1 MMKKV
6 WALCWLE
13 LKQIL
18 IRPQSYILMFGM
30 PIIFTLIFGGLL
42 GGSGNAKVNI
52 SLVDKDGSV
61 LSSKYYEE
69 IKKSDLIS
77 IEKVTYEEGKQRI
90 ENKKSSGIIII
101 PKDFQKSMLDRKVE
115 NIQFQAS
122 ADFTGGTSVEQVL
135 ASALK
140 KMEIEVSAA
149 RDFEKKS
156 NTSWET
162 MYETIYT
169 KVDPVSIQKESILH
183 DDQKLNNVTGRA
195 AGFSILF
202 VMIVMLSATGT
213 ILKARQLGVW
223 SRLLGAPV
231 SKVQILAGYI
241 LSFFLI
247 GWIQF
252 GVLMILTHSLFDVQW
267 GNLLGVITLVSVLLL
282 AVIGLALLLASIV
295 KTTEQQSALGNIV
308 VISTCMISGLYWPIE
323 IEPAWMQVAA
333 NFVPQTW
340 AMRGFTEL
348 IVRGGT
354 LADIGGYIGILSLF
368 AGVFFVIGLTRIRY
382 D

>member
-1 MMKKV
+1 MKKV

-18 IRPQSYILMFGM
+18 IKPQSYILMFGM

-42 GGSGNAKVNI
+42 GGSGNEKVNV
-52 SLVDKDGSV
+52 SLVDEDGSV

-77 IEKVTYEEGKQRI
+77 IEKVTYKEGKQRV
-90 ENKKSSGIIII
+90 ENKKSSGIVII
-101 PKDFQKSMLDRKVE
+101 PKDFQKSMLDRKIE

-122 ADFTGGTSVEQVL
+122 ADFTGGTSVKQVL

-156 NTSWET
+156 NTSWEP
-162 MYETIYT
+162 MYKEIYT
-169 KVDPVSIQKESILH
+169 NVEPVSIQKESISH

-223 SRLLGAPV
+223 SRLLGTPV

-252 GVLMILTHSLFDVQW
+252 GVLMILTYSLFDVQW

-323 IEPAWMQVAA
+323 IEPAWMQTAA

-354 LADIGGYIGILSLF
+354 LADIGGYVGILILF
-368 AGVFFVIGLTRIRY
+368 AGIFFIIGLTRIRY

>member
-18 IRPQSYILMFGM
+18 IKPQSYILMFGM

-42 GGSGNAKVNI
+42 GGSGNEKVNV

-61 LSSKYYEE
+61 LSGKYYEE

-77 IEKVTYEEGKQRI
+77 IEKVTYREGTQRI
-90 ENKKSSGIIII
+90 EDKKSSGIIII
-101 PKDFQKSMLDRKVE
+101 PKDFQKSMLDGKVE

-122 ADFTGGTSVEQVL
+122 ADFTGETSVEQVL

-169 KVDPVSIQKESILH
+169 KIDPVSIQKESILH

-195 AGFSILF
+195 TGFSILF

-213 ILKARQLGVW
+213 ILKARQIGVW

-231 SKVQILAGYI
+231 SKVQILTGYI

-267 GNLLGVITLVSVLLL
+267 GNLLGVIILVSVLLL
-282 AVIGLALLLASIV
+282 AIIGLALLLASIV

-308 VISTCMISGLYWPIE
+308 VISTCMISGLYWPVE
-323 IEPAWMQVAA
+323 IEPAWMQAAA

-354 LADIGGYIGILSLF
+354 LADIGGYIGILILF

>member
-1 MMKKV
+1 MKKV

-18 IRPQSYILMFGM
+18 IKPQSYILMFGM

-42 GGSGNAKVNI
+42 GGSGNEKVNI

-61 LSSKYYEE
+61 LSGKYYEE

-77 IEKVTYEEGKQRI
+77 IEKVTYREGTQRI
-90 ENKKSSGIIII
+90 EDKKSSGIIII
-101 PKDFQKSMLDRKVE
+101 PKDFQKSMLDGKVE
-115 NIQFQAS
+115 NILFQAS

-169 KVDPVSIQKESILH
+169 KIDPVSIQKELILH

-282 AVIGLALLLASIV
+282 TVIGLALLLASIV

-308 VISTCMISGLYWPIE
+308 VISTCMIGGLYWPIE
-323 IEPAWMQVAA
+323 IEPSWMQTAA

-354 LADIGGYIGILSLF
+354 LADIGGYIGILILF

>member
-1 MMKKV
+1 MKKV

-18 IRPQSYILMFGM
+18 IKPQSYILMFGM

-42 GGSGNAKVNI
+42 GGSGNTKVNV
-52 SLVDKDGSV
+52 SLVDEDSSV
-61 LSSKYYEE
+61 LSSKYYED

-77 IEKVTYEEGKQRI
+77 IEKVTYKEGKQKI
-90 ENKKSSGIIII
+90 ENKKSSGIVII
-101 PKDFQKSMLDRKVE
+101 PKDFQKSVLDGKVE
-115 NIQFQAS
+115 SIQFQAS

-135 ASALK
+135 ASSLK

-156 NTSWET
+156 NTPWES
-162 MYETIYT
+162 MYKEIYT
-169 KVDPVSIQKESILH
+169 KIEPVSIQKESISH

-213 ILKARQLGVW
+213 ILKARQFGVW
-223 SRLLGAPV
+223 SRLLGTSV

-308 VISTCMISGLYWPIE
+308 VISTCMIGGLYWPIE
-323 IEPAWMQVAA
+323 IEPAWMQTAA

-354 LADIGGYIGILSLF
+354 LADIGGYIGILILF
-368 AGVFFVIGLTRIRY
+368 AGVFFIISLTRIRY

>member
-1 MMKKV
+1 MKKV

-18 IRPQSYILMFGM
+18 IKPQSYVLMFGM

-42 GGSGNAKVNI
+42 GGSGNEKVNI
-52 SLVDKDGSV
+52 SLVDEDGSI
-61 LSSKYYEE
+61 LSSNYYEE

-77 IEKVTYEEGKQRI
+77 IEKVTYKEGKQKI
-90 ENKKSSGIIII
+90 ENKKSSGIVII
-101 PKDFQKSMLDRKVE
+101 PKDFQKSTLDRKIE

-122 ADFTGGTSVEQVL
+122 ADFTGGTSVERVL

-156 NTSWET
+156 NTSWEST
-162 MYETIYT
+162 YKEIYT
-169 KVDPVSIQKESILH
+169 KVEPGSLQKESILH
-183 DDQKLNNVTGRA
+183 DEQKLNNVTGRA

-213 ILKARQLGVW
+213 ILKARQIGVW

-231 SKVQILAGYI
+231 SKVQILTGYI

-267 GNLLGVITLVSVLLL
+267 GNLLGVIILVSVLLL
-282 AVIGLALLLASIV
+282 AIIGLALLLASIV

-308 VISTCMISGLYWPIE
+308 VISTCMISGLYWPVE
-323 IEPAWMQVAA
+323 IEPVWMQTAA

-354 LADIGGYIGILSLF
+354 LADIGGYIGILILF

>member
-18 IRPQSYILMFGM
+18 IKPQSYILMFGM

-42 GGSGNAKVNI
+42 GGSGNTKVNV
-52 SLVDKDGSV
+52 SLVDEDGSV
-61 LSSKYYEE
+61 LSSKYYED

-77 IEKVTYEEGKQRI
+77 IEKVTYKEGKQKI
-90 ENKKSSGIIII
+90 ENKKSSGIVII
-101 PKDFQKSMLDRKVE
+101 PKDFQKSMIDGRIE
-115 NIQFQAS
+115 SIQFQAS

-149 RDFEKKS
+149 GDFEKKS
-156 NTSWET
+156 NTSWEP
-162 MYETIYT
+162 MYKEIYT
-169 KVDPVSIQKESILH
+169 KVEPVSIRKESILH
-183 DDQKLNNVTGRA
+183 DDQKLNSVTGRA

-223 SRLLGAPV
+223 SRLLEAPV
-231 SKVQILAGYI
+231 SKVQLLAGYI

-308 VISTCMISGLYWPIE
+308 VISTCMIGGLYWPIE
-323 IEPAWMQVAA
+323 IEPAWMQTAA

-354 LADIGGYIGILSLF
+354 LADIGGYIGILILF
-368 AGVFFVIGLTRIRY
+368 AGVFFIISLTRIRY

>member
-18 IRPQSYILMFGM
+18 IKPQSYILMFGM

-42 GGSGNAKVNI
+42 GGSGNKKVNV
-52 SLVDKDGSV
+52 SLVDEDGSV
-61 LSSKYYEE
+61 LSNKYYED

-77 IEKVTYEEGKQRI
+77 IEKVTYKEGKQKI
-90 ENKKSSGIIII
+90 ENKKSSGIVLI
-101 PKDFQKSMLDRKVE
+101 PKDFQKNMLDGRVE

-156 NTSWET
+156 NASWEP
-162 MYETIYT
+162 MYKEIYT
-169 KVDPVSIQKESILH
+169 KVEPASIQKESISH

-223 SRLLGAPV
+223 SRLLEAPV
-231 SKVQILAGYI
+231 SKVQILTGYI
-241 LSFFLI
+241 FSFFLI

-252 GVLMILTHSLFDVQW
+252 GVLMILTHSLFNVQW
-267 GNLLGVITLVSVLLL
+267 GNLLGVMILVSVLLL

-308 VISTCMISGLYWPIE
+308 VISTCMIGGLYWPIE
-323 IEPAWMQVAA
+323 IEPAWMQTAA

-354 LADIGGYIGILSLF
+354 LADIGGYIGILILF
-368 AGVFFVIGLTRIRY
+368 AGVFFIISLTRIRY

>member
-18 IRPQSYILMFGM
+18 IKPQSYILMFGM

-42 GGSGNAKVNI
+42 GGSGNEKVNI

-61 LSSKYYEE
+61 LSGKYYEE

-77 IEKVTYEEGKQRI
+77 IEKVTYREGTQRI
-90 ENKKSSGIIII
+90 EDKKSSGIIII
-101 PKDFQKSMLDRKVE
+101 PKDFQKSMLDGKVE
-115 NIQFQAS
+115 NILFQAS

-169 KVDPVSIQKESILH
+169 KIDPVSIQKELILH

-231 SKVQILAGYI
+231 SKVQILAGYT

-282 AVIGLALLLASIV
+282 TVIGLALLLASIV

-308 VISTCMISGLYWPIE
+308 VISTCMIGGLYWPIE
-323 IEPAWMQVAA
+323 IEPSWMQTAA

-354 LADIGGYIGILSLF
+354 LADIGGYIGILILF

>member
-1 MMKKV
+1 MKKV

-52 SLVDKDGSV
+52 SLVDKDDSV

-77 IEKVTYEEGKQRI
+77 IEKVTYEEGKQMI
-90 ENKKSSGIIII
+90 ENKKSSGVIII

-169 KVDPVSIQKESILH
+169 KVNPVSIQKESILH

-223 SRLLGAPV
+223 SRLLGTPV
-231 SKVQILAGYI
+231 SRVQILAGYI

-308 VISTCMISGLYWPIE
+308 VISTCMISGLYWPVE
-323 IEPAWMQVAA
+323 IEPAWMQTAA

-354 LADIGGYIGILSLF
+354 LADIGGYVGILSLF

-382 D
+382 E

>member
-1 MMKKV
+1 MKKV

-18 IRPQSYILMFGM
+18 IKPQSYILMFGM

-42 GGSGNAKVNI
+42 GGSGNTKVNV
-52 SLVDKDGSV
+52 SLVDEDGSV
-61 LSSKYYEE
+61 LSSKYYED

-77 IEKVTYEEGKQRI
+77 IEKVTYKEGKQKI
-90 ENKKSSGIIII
+90 ENKKSSGIVII
-101 PKDFQKSMLDRKVE
+101 PKDFQKSMLDGRIE
-115 NIQFQAS
+115 SIQFQAG

-135 ASALK
+135 ASVLK

-162 MYETIYT
+162 MYKEIYT
-169 KVDPVSIQKESILH
+169 KVEPVSIQKESISH
-183 DDQKLNNVTGRA
+183 DDQKLNDVTGRA

-223 SRLLGAPV
+223 SRLLGTPV

-267 GNLLGVITLVSVLLL
+267 GNLLGVIILVSVLLL

-308 VISTCMISGLYWPIE
+308 VISTCMIGGLYWPIE
-323 IEPAWMQVAA
+323 IEPAWMQTAA

-354 LADIGGYIGILSLF
+354 LADIGGYIGILILF
-368 AGVFFVIGLTRIRY
+368 AGVFFVISLTRIRY

>member
-1 MMKKV
+1 MKKV

-18 IRPQSYILMFGM
+18 IKPQSYILMFGM

-42 GGSGNAKVNI
+42 GGSGNTKVNV
-52 SLVDKDGSV
+52 SLVDEDGSV
-61 LSSKYYEE
+61 LSSKYYED

-77 IEKVTYEEGKQRI
+77 IEKVTYQEGKQKI
-90 ENKKSSGIIII
+90 ENKKSSGIVII
-101 PKDFQKSMLDRKVE
+101 PKDFQKSMLDGRVE
-115 NIQFQAS
+115 SIQFQAS

-156 NTSWET
+156 NTSWEP
-162 MYETIYT
+162 MYKEIYT
-169 KVDPVSIQKESILH
+169 KVEPVSIQKESISH

-223 SRLLGAPV
+223 SRLLEAPV

-267 GNLLGVITLVSVLLL
+267 GDLLGVIILTSALLL

-308 VISTCMISGLYWPIE
+308 VISTCMIGGLYWPIE
-323 IEPAWMQVAA
+323 IEPAWMQTAA

-354 LADIGGYIGILSLF
+354 LTDIGSYIGILILF

>member
-1 MMKKV
+1 MKKV
-6 WALCWLE
+6 WALCRLE

-18 IRPQSYILMFGM
+18 IKPQSYILMFGM

-42 GGSGNAKVNI
+42 GGSGNTKVNV
-52 SLVDKDGSV
+52 SLVDEDGSV
-61 LSSKYYEE
+61 LSSKYYED

-77 IEKVTYEEGKQRI
+77 IEKVTYKEGKQKI
-90 ENKKSSGIIII
+90 ENKKSSGIVII
-101 PKDFQKSMLDRKVE
+101 PKDFQKSMLDGRVE
-115 NIQFQAS
+115 SIQFQAS

-156 NTSWET
+156 NTSWEI
-162 MYETIYT
+162 MYKEIY
-169 KVDPVSIQKESILH
+169 KKIEPISIQKESISH

-223 SRLLGAPV
+223 SRLLEAPV
-231 SKVQILAGYI
+231 SKVQILTGYI

-267 GNLLGVITLVSVLLL
+267 GNLLGVIILVSVLLL

-308 VISTCMISGLYWPIE
+308 VISTCMIGGLYWPIE
-323 IEPAWMQVAA
+323 IEPAWMQTAA

-354 LADIGGYIGILSLF
+354 LADIGGYIGILILF
-368 AGVFFVIGLTRIRY
+368 AGVFFIISLTRIRY

>member
-1 MMKKV
+1 MKKV

-18 IRPQSYILMFGM
+18 IKPQSYILMFGM

-42 GGSGNAKVNI
+42 GGSGNTKVNV
-52 SLVDKDGSV
+52 SLVDEDGSV
-61 LSSKYYEE
+61 LSSKYYED
-69 IKKSDLIS
+69 IKKRDLIS
-77 IEKVTYEEGKQRI
+77 IEKVTYKEGKQKI
-90 ENKKSSGIIII
+90 ENKKSSGIVII
-101 PKDFQKSMLDRKVE
+101 PKDFQKSMLDGRIE
-115 NIQFQAS
+115 SIQFQAS

-162 MYETIYT
+162 MYKEIYT
-169 KVDPVSIQKESILH
+169 KVEPVSIQKESISH
-183 DDQKLNNVTGRA
+183 DDQKLNDVTGRA

-223 SRLLGAPV
+223 SRLLETPV
-231 SKVQILAGYI
+231 SKVQILVGYI

-252 GVLMILTHSLFDVQW
+252 GVLMILTHTLFDVQW
-267 GNLLGVITLVSVLLL
+267 GNLLGVIILVSVLLL

-308 VISTCMISGLYWPIE
+308 VISTCMIGGLYWPIE
-323 IEPAWMQVAA
+323 IEPAWMQTAA

-354 LADIGGYIGILSLF
+354 LADIGGYIGILILF
-368 AGVFFVIGLTRIRY
+368 AGVFFIISLTRIRY

>member
-1 MMKKV
+1 MKKV

-18 IRPQSYILMFGM
+18 IKPQSYILMFGM

-42 GGSGNAKVNI
+42 GGSGNTKVNV
-52 SLVDKDGSV
+52 SLVDEDGSV
-61 LSSKYYEE
+61 LSSKYYED

-77 IEKVTYEEGKQRI
+77 IEKVTYKEGKQKI
-90 ENKKSSGIIII
+90 ENKKSSGIVII
-101 PKDFQKSMLDRKVE
+101 PKDFQKSMLDGRIE
-115 NIQFQAS
+115 SIQFQAS

-135 ASALK
+135 ASTLK

-162 MYETIYT
+162 MYKEIYT
-169 KVDPVSIQKESILH
+169 KVEPVSIQKESISH
-183 DDQKLNNVTGRA
+183 DDQKLNDVTGRA

-223 SRLLGAPV
+223 SRLLGTPV

-267 GNLLGVITLVSVLLL
+267 GNLLGVIILVSVLLL
-282 AVIGLALLLASIV
+282 AVIGIALLLASIV

-308 VISTCMISGLYWPIE
+308 VISTCMIGGLYWPIE
-323 IEPAWMQVAA
+323 IEPAWMQTVA

-354 LADIGGYIGILSLF
+354 LADIGGYIGILILF
-368 AGVFFVIGLTRIRY
+368 AGVFFIISLTRIRY